1 MRAQNNI
8 PTLSNIYI
16 NSSCTSYIHML
27 QEALHF
33 SLRLKEPQGPPA
45 PLTNTKNSLTG
56 FLVQPRTRALV
67 LGFMV
72 VGWPAP
78 KE

>member
-1 MRAQNNI
+1 
-8 PTLSNIYI
+8 
-16 NSSCTSYIHML
+16 ML
-27 QEALHF
+27 QEASHF
-33 SLRLKEPQGPPA
+33 SLRLKDPQGPPA